1 MPLQLVTSYL
11 AQSLGIGAVSE
22 GMALVV
28 LNGTAQ
34 LIYSEQELNA
44 AKSLSLGQIGAPGSG
59 YVTRTGLAAPVS
71 AQSLQPG
78 SSIAFQ
84 DTGSAVR
91 AFLFDSHTGVLNAAL
106 LSSAG
111 TPGTAQ
117 AVVTSI
123 GALRGVQTF
132 AIMGGGAGSVAVLS
146 TWNKPGLDAF
156 HLGSDGSLVFE
167 TSINDTP
174 KSYLANISD
183 TATLTLAGQDYLLTL
198 SSLENGIT
206 SFAVGAD
213 ARPVLVD
220 SLGTRDGLWVSGP
233 AALQVVAVAGV
244 TYAVIA
250 STGSSSLSVVR
261 VNDMG
266 CLFVTDQAVDDL
278 STRFARPEVL
288 DTFTLQGRAFVVAAG
303 TDAGITVMELLPGG
317 QLSPF
322 YTVALETGAGL
333 YAVTGLDVALD
344 GTLMDIFV
352 VDARA
357 DRIQKFEMS
366 LASLGGVITAA
377 AGVALGTTKDDL
389 ILGTSA
395 SEVLQGGAGADWLH
409 AGGGSDT
416 LMGGAGADVFVF
428 DGSLGSDRIADYE
441 LHSDRID
448 LSDWGNIYSV
458 AALTI
463 TATSTGAVLGF
474 GGHQLVL
481 VSADGGA
488 LSASSFSE
496 ADFLF

>member
-1 MPLQLVTSYL
+1 MPLQLVSSYL

-44 AKSLSLGQIGAPGSG
+44 AKSLSLGPIGAPGSG
-59 YVTRTGLAAPVS
+59 YVTREALAAPVTVE
-71 AQSLQPG
+71 SLQPG

-84 DTGSAVR
+84 DTGSGVR
-91 AFLFDSHTGVLNAAL
+91 AFLFDSQTGVLNAAL
-106 LSSAG
+106 LSSTG

-117 AVVTSI
+117 AVTTSI

-132 AIMGGGAGSVAVLS
+132 EIMGGGAGSVAVLS
-146 TWNKPGLDAF
+146 SWNKPGLDVF
-156 HLGSDGSLVFE
+156 QLRSDGSLVFE
-167 TSINDTP
+167 VSVGDTP

-183 TATLTLAGQDYLLTL
+183 TATVTLAGQDYLLTL

-206 SFAVGAD
+206 NFAVGGD
-213 ARPVLVD
+213 GRPVLID

-250 STGSSSLSVVR
+250 ATGSSSLSVVR

-266 CLFVTDQAVDDL
+266 CLFVTDHVVDDL
-278 STRFARPEVL
+278 ATRFARPEAL
-288 DTFTLQGRAFVVAAG
+288 DTFSLQGRSFVVAAG
-303 TDAGITVMELLPGG
+303 TDAGITMMELLPGG

-344 GTLMDIFV
+344 GTMLDVFV

-357 DRIQKFEMS
+357 DRILKFEMS

-377 AGVALGTTKDDL
+377 AGAAMGTAKDDL

-409 AGGGSDT
+409 SGGGSDT
-416 LMGGAGADVFVF
+416 LIGGAGADVFVF
-428 DGSLGSDRIADYE
+428 DASVGSDRIADYE

-458 AALTI
+458 TALAI
-463 TATSTGAVLGF
+463 TATSTGALLGF

-481 VSADGGA
+481 VSADGSA
-488 LSASSFSE
+488 LSASSFTE

>member
-1 MPLQLVTSYL
+1 MPLQLVSSYL
-11 AQSLGIGAVSE
+11 VQSLGVGAVAE

-44 AKSLSLGQIGAPGSG
+44 AKSLSLGPVGAPGSG
-59 YVTRTGLAAPVS
+59 YVTRAALAAPMS
-71 AQSLQPG
+71 SESQQPG
-78 SSIAFQ
+78 SAIAFQ
-84 DTGSAVR
+84 DTGSGVR
-91 AFLFDSHTGVLNAAL
+91 AFLFDSPAGVLNSAL

-111 TPGTAQ
+111 TPGAAQ
-117 AVVTSI
+117 AVTTSI

-132 AIMGGGAGSVAVLS
+132 DIMGGGAGSVAVLS
-146 TWNKPGLDAF
+146 TWNKPGLDVF
-156 HLGSDGSLVFE
+156 RLGSDGSLVFE
-167 TSINDTP
+167 TSVSDTP
-174 KSYLANISD
+174 KSYLGNISD
-183 TATLTLAGQDYLLTL
+183 SASVTLAGQDYLLTL

-206 SFAVGAD
+206 SFAVGAN
-213 ARPVLVD
+213 ARPVLID
-220 SLGTRDGLWVSGP
+220 SLGTGDGLWVSGP

-266 CLFVTDQAVDDL
+266 CLFVTDQVVDDL
-278 STRFARPEVL
+278 TTRFARPEVL
-288 DTFTLQGRAFVVAAG
+288 DTFGLQGRSFVVAAG

-317 QLSPF
+317 KLSPF

-344 GTLMDIFV
+344 GTTLDVFV
-352 VDARA
+352 VDARS
-357 DRIQKFEMS
+357 DRIQRFEMS
-366 LASLGGVITAA
+366 LASLGGLIPAVAGAAVGTA
-377 AGVALGTTKDDL
+377 KDDL
-389 ILGTSA
+389 ILGTGA

-409 AGGGSDT
+409 SGGGSDT
-416 LMGGAGADVFVF
+416 LTGGAGADVFVF
-428 DGSLGSDRIADYE
+428 DAGAGSDLITDYE

-448 LSDWGNIYSV
+448 LADWGNLYAV

-463 TATSTGAVLGF
+463 TATSTGAVLEF

-481 VSADGGA
+481 VSAEGAA
-488 LSASSFSE
+488 LSVGSFTE